1 MTPPTLKIYILTG
14 FLLWLPAN
22 NGWSQSATF
31 SLKTNQDSALE
42 IFSQLDPLAINTV
55 HSWEL
60 VLHTAD
66 GAPLSGAR
74 MSIVGGMPDHNHGL
88 PTSPVVTG
96 EITPGRYLLEG
107 VRFHMPGRWLLTFNV
122 ISDQGSES
130 ATLEFQ
136 L

>member
-1 MTPPTLKIYILTG
+1 MTPPTLSIFLLTG
-14 FLLWLPAN
+14 FLLWLPAT
-22 NGWSQSATF
+22 NGLSQSATF

-42 IFSQLDPLAINTV
+42 IFSQLDPLAINTI

-66 GAPLSGAR
+66 GAPLIGAQ
-74 MSIVGGMPDHNHGL
+74 MSVVGGMPDHDHGL
-88 PTSPVVTG
+88 PTSPIVTR

-107 VRFHMPGRWLLTFNV
+107 MRFHMPGRWLLTFDV

-130 ATLEFQ
+130 ATLEFR

>member
-1 MTPPTLKIYILTG
+1 MTSPTLRIFQLTG
-14 FLLWLPAN
+14 FFLWLPAI

-31 SLKTNQDSALE
+31 SLTTNQGSALE
-42 IFSQLDPLAINTV
+42 IFSQLDPLAINTI

-60 VLHTAD
+60 VLYTAN
-66 GAPLSGAR
+66 GAPLSGAL
-74 MSIVGGMPDHNHGL
+74 MSVVGGMPDHDHGL

-96 EITPGRYLLEG
+96 EVTPGRYLLEG
-107 VRFHMPGRWLLTFNV
+107 MRFHMPGRWLLTFDV

-130 ATLEFQ
+130 ATLEFR

>member
-1 MTPPTLKIYILTG
+1 MTPPTLRKFLLTG
-14 FLLWLPAN
+14 LFLWLPATN
-22 NGWSQSATF
+22 VWSQSTTF
-31 SLKTNQDSALE
+31 SLTTSQGSTLE
-42 IFSQLDPLAINTV
+42 IFSELDPLAINTI

-60 VLHTAD
+60 VLSAAD
-66 GAPLSGAR
+66 GAPLNGAQ
-74 MSIVGGMPDHNHGL
+74 MSVIGGMPDHDHGL

-96 EITPGRYLLEG
+96 EITPGHYLLEG

>member
-1 MTPPTLKIYILTG
+1 MTLPTLRIFLLTG
-14 FLLWLPAN
+14 LFLWLPAT

-31 SLKTNQDSALE
+31 SLTTSQGSRLE
-42 IFSQLDPLAINTV
+42 IFSRLNPLAINTI

-60 VLHTAD
+60 VLYTAN
-66 GAPLSGAR
+66 GAPLSGAL
-74 MSIVGGMPDHNHGL
+74 MSVVGGMPDHDHGL

-96 EITPGRYLLEG
+96 EVTPGRYLLEG
-107 VRFHMPGRWLLTFNV
+107 MRFHMPGRWLLTFNV

-130 ATLEFQ
+130 ATLEFR

>member
-1 MTPPTLKIYILTG
+1 MTPPTVRIFQLTG
-14 FLLWLPAN
+14 FFLWLPVI

-31 SLKTNQDSALE
+31 SLTTNQGSALE
-42 IFSQLDPLAINTV
+42 IFSELDPLAINTI

-60 VLHTAD
+60 VLYTAD
-66 GAPLSGAR
+66 GAPLSGAL
-74 MSIVGGMPDHNHGL
+74 MSVVGGMPDHDHGL

-96 EITPGRYLLEG
+96 EVAPGRYLLEG
-107 VRFHMPGRWLLTFNV
+107 MRFHMPGRWLLTFDV

-130 ATLEFQ
+130 ATLEFR

>member
-1 MTPPTLKIYILTG
+1 MTSPTLRIFQLTG
-14 FLLWLPAN
+14 FFLWLPAI

-31 SLKTNQDSALE
+31 SLTTNQGSAIE
-42 IFSQLDPLAINTV
+42 IFSQLDPLAINTI

-60 VLHTAD
+60 VLYTAN
-66 GAPLSGAR
+66 GAPLSGAL
-74 MSIVGGMPDHNHGL
+74 MSVVGGMPDHDHGL

-96 EITPGRYLLEG
+96 EVTPGRYLLEG
-107 VRFHMPGRWLLTFNV
+107 MRFHMPGRWLLTFDV

-130 ATLEFQ
+130 ATLEFR

>member
-1 MTPPTLKIYILTG
+1 MTPPTLKICILTG
-14 FLLWLPAN
+14 FLLWLPAT
-22 NGWSQSATF
+22 NGLSQSATF

-42 IFSQLDPLAINTV
+42 IFSQLDPLAINTI

-66 GAPLSGAR
+66 GAPLIGAQ
-74 MSIVGGMPDHNHGL
+74 MSVVGGMPDHDHGL
-88 PTSPVVTG
+88 PTSPVVTR

-107 VRFHMPGRWLLTFNV
+107 MRFHMPGRWLLTFDV

-130 ATLEFQ
+130 ATLEFR

>member
-1 MTPPTLKIYILTG
+1 MTPPTLRIFLITG
-14 FLLWLPAN
+14 FFLWLPAT
-22 NGWSQSATF
+22 NGWCQSATF
-31 SLKTNQDSALE
+31 SLTTSQGSALE
-42 IFSQLDPLAINTV
+42 IFSQLDPLAINTI

-66 GAPLSGAR
+66 GVPLSGAR

-96 EITPGRYLLEG
+96 EIAPGRYLLEG
-107 VRFHMPGRWLLTFNV
+107 VRFHMPGRWLLTFDV
-122 ISDQGSES
+122 TSAQGRES

>member
-1 MTPPTLKIYILTG
+1 MTPPTLRIFLITG
-14 FLLWLPAN
+14 LFLWLPAT

-31 SLKTNQDSALE
+31 SLTTNQNSALE
-42 IFSQLDPLAINTV
+42 IFSQLEPLAINTI

-60 VLHTAD
+60 VLYTAA

-74 MSIVGGMPDHNHGL
+74 MSVVGGMPDHDHGL

-96 EITPGRYLLEG
+96 EITPGHYLLEG
-107 VRFHMPGRWLLTFNV
+107 MRFHMPGRWLLTFNV

>member
-1 MTPPTLKIYILTG
+1 MTPPTLRKLLFTG
-14 FLLWLPAN
+14 LFLWLPTTN
-22 NGWSQSATF
+22 VWSQSTTF
-31 SLKTNQDSALE
+31 SLTTSQGSSLE
-42 IFSQLDPLAINTV
+42 IFSQLDPLAINTI

-60 VLHTAD
+60 VLYAAD
-66 GAPLSGAR
+66 GAPLNGAQ
-74 MSIVGGMPDHNHGL
+74 MSVVGGMPDHDHGL

-96 EITPGRYLLEG
+96 EITPGHYLLEG

>member
-1 MTPPTLKIYILTG
+1 MTPPTLRIFLLIG
-14 FLLWLPAN
+14 FLMWLPAT
-22 NGWSQSATF
+22 NGLSQSATF

-42 IFSQLDPLAINTV
+42 IFSQLDPLAINTI

-60 VLHTAD
+60 VLHTVD
-66 GAPLSGAR
+66 GAPLIGAQ
-74 MSIVGGMPDHNHGL
+74 MSVVGGMPDHDHGL
-88 PTSPVVTG
+88 PTSPVVSK

-107 VRFHMPGRWLLTFNV
+107 MRFHMPGRWLLTFDV

-130 ATLEFQ
+130 ATLEFR

>member
-1 MTPPTLKIYILTG
+1 MTPPTLRIFLLTG
-14 FLLWLPAN
+14 FLLWLPAT
-22 NGWSQSATF
+22 NGLSQSATF

-42 IFSQLDPLAINTV
+42 IFSQLDPLAINTI

-66 GAPLSGAR
+66 GAPLIGAQ
-74 MSIVGGMPDHNHGL
+74 MSVVGGMPDHDHGL
-88 PTSPVVTG
+88 PTSPVVTR

-107 VRFHMPGRWLLTFNV
+107 MRFHMPGRWLLTFDV
-122 ISDQGSES
+122 ISDHGIES
-130 ATLEFQ
+130 ATLEFR

>member
-1 MTPPTLKIYILTG
+1 MTPPTLRIFLLTG
-14 FLLWLPAN
+14 FFLWLPAI
-22 NGWSQSATF
+22 NGWSQAATF
-31 SLKTNQDSALE
+31 SLTTNQGSALE
-42 IFSQLDPLAINTV
+42 IFSQLDPLAINTI

-74 MSIVGGMPDHNHGL
+74 MSVVGGMPDHDHGL
-88 PTSPVVTG
+88 PTSPVVTR

-107 VRFHMPGRWLLTFNV
+107 MRFHMPGRWLLTFDV

-130 ATLEFQ
+130 ATLEFR